1 MFALTL
7 MAAALLSGAATPV
20 ESLPPI
26 PDGLKPLSAHEVVM
40 QVRDQKTALGL
51 TDEQV
56 LALDALHN
64 TVRNE
69 KHQWK
74 HQAGKPHE
82 MQHVP
87 MISKTQAYRGAMGVL
102 TREQQLRCQTIFA
115 VPAKAQAKHKYTAPH
130 GKP

>member
-1 MFALTL
+1 
-7 MAAALLSGAATPV
+7 
-20 ESLPPI
+20 
-26 PDGLKPLSAHEVVM
+26 
-40 QVRDQKTALGL
+40 
-51 TDEQV
+51 
-56 LALDALHN
+56 
-64 TVRNE
+64 
-69 KHQWK
+69 
-74 HQAGKPHE
+74 